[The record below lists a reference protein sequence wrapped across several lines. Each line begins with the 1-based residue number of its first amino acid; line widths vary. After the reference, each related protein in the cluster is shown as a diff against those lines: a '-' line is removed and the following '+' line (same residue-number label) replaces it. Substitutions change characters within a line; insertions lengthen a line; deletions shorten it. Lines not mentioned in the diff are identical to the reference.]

1 MFLKCLLTP
10 SITEIQTIKT
20 IIMSM
25 RMFATKFIEVDIVYY
40 EEDFESIYSTVE
52 KMTVNI
58 SRIENVKT

>member
-1 MFLKCLLTP
+1 MLTP
-10 SITEIQTIKT
+10 SITEMQTIET
-20 IIMSM
+20 ISIRT
-25 RMFATKFIEVDIVYY
+25 RMFATKLIEVDIVYY